1 LRGLAADAI
10 LGLRRPLLM
19 AKAPDQRSL
28 DERDD
33 LGRLAALEVESMAS
47 NSRA

>member
-1 LRGLAADAI
+1 LRGLGLDAI

-19 AKAPDQRSL
+19 AKAPDQPSP
-28 DERDD
+28 DDRDD
-33 LGRLAALEVESMAS
+33 LGRLAALEVESMAR